1 MTNDRYLFRGFH
13 KEENGKET
21 IYIDGQPIKGKWVY
35 GDLHQD
41 FAEKHNYYI
50 AYSDCNE
57 VGDVYYTRTEVIPET
72 AGQYTGLEDKN
83 GKKIFEGDKV
93 YYNDFTSSWGF
104 ELTGYVVFTQDCM
117 FEIEYDDKYKGK
129 DDRPLVCGEHSI
141 FASEKIEVIGTKFDK
156 EAKDND

>member
-1 MTNDRYLFRGFH
+1 MTKDRYLFRGFH

-21 IYIDGQPIKGKWVY
+21 IYIDGQAHKGKWFFGSLIY
-35 GDLHQD
+35 DIN
-41 FAEKHNYYI
+41 KKWYI
-50 AYSDCNE
+50 HENNCALCI
-57 VGDVYYTRTEVIPET
+57 GFHEVIPET
-72 AGQYTGLEDKN
+72 IGQCTGLDDKN

-104 ELTGYVVFTQDCM
+104 ELTGYVVFTQNCM

>member
-1 MTNDRYLFRGFH
+1 MTKDRYLFRGFH

-72 AGQYTGLEDKN
+72 IGQWTGLEDIN
-83 GKKIFEGDKV
+83 RKKIFE
-93 YYNDFTSSWGF
+93 NDNLKMFQIDYDSETENGYGESTF
-104 ELTGYVVFTQDCM
+104 EYKEIHIKATLDFIYSYEFYEEFLDE
-117 FEIEYDDKYKGK
+117 FEI
-129 DDRPLVCGEHSI
+129 
-141 FASEKIEVIGTKFDK
+141 IGTIFDK
-156 EAKDND
+156 EVNDNE